1 MYIMSAFIGKYT
13 FHVHQVAHDWIL
25 TGNTH
30 AAQHLAGFPG
40 YMRGDL
46 TSVSFA
52 IDTCAGDAFFSFIR
66 TPSRQF
72 INWALVISVI
82 ISASFF
88 C

>member
-1 MYIMSAFIGKYT
+1 
-13 FHVHQVAHDWIL
+13 
-25 TGNTH
+25 
-30 AAQHLAGFPG
+30 
-40 YMRGDL
+40 MRGDL